1 MQPSILRSFFTQH
14 SRSSLRVLKSTFFML
29 ALSSMSHHVQAQ
41 ALEQMKAQP
50 TQTVDQILHRQHT
63 CSPTLSLR
71 SSALSREQEQAAC
84 IQLGELEKRFH
95 QLFSTPAH
103 PLGPVRHDNNRS
115 LRANIYA
122 SQAEFV
128 QYAGQHFNMPTDNG
142 GMYLEGLPEQTD
154 NHAEFVAYQR
164 VVEGK
169 QGQVHNLGHE
179 YIHYLDGRFNL
190 YGDFCATL
198 HDSHAAPEYCAQPA
212 PDAPYL
218 VWWTE
223 GIAEYVSRGD
233 DHPHAIK
240 TAASKHYRLSEL
252 FNTAYEKNSGRERIY
267 TWGYLATRYMME
279 KQRSKVDQILK
290 FTRVGDY
297 PRYQALVRSWGVS
310 MDEEFNGWLEGIGT
324 HE

>member
-1 MQPSILRSFFTQH
+1 MQRSHPLFRSASRYKSSIHTLTFIA
-14 SRSSLRVLKSTFFML
+14 VLIGID
-29 ALSSMSHHVQAQ
+29 LSNPLQAQ
-41 ALEQMKAQP
+41 TSTPQS
-50 TQTVDQILHRQHT
+50 VNQILARQHT
-63 CSPTLSLR
+63 CSSTLSLR
-71 SSALSREQEQAAC
+71 SSALSTEQEQAAC
-84 IQLGELEKRFH
+84 AQLGALEKHFH
-95 QLFSTPAH
+95 QLFATPSLA
-103 PLGPVRHDNNRS
+103 LAPVKHDHNHS

-122 SQAEFV
+122 SQAEYV
-128 QYAGQHFNMPTDNG
+128 QYASQHFNMPTDNG
-142 GMYLEGLPEQTD
+142 GMYLEGLPEQAG

-198 HDSHAAPEYCAQPA
+198 HDSHAAPEYCAKPA

-240 TAASKHYRLSEL
+240 AAASKQYRLSEL
-252 FNTAYEKNSGRERIY
+252 FNTAYEKNNGRERIY
-267 TWGYLATRYMME
+267 TWGYLATRFMME
-279 KQRSKVDQILK
+279 KQRNKVDQVLAL
-290 FTRVGDY
+290 TRVGDY
-297 PRYQALVRSWGVS
+297 PRYQALVRSWGMS
-310 MDEEFNGWLEGIGT
+310 MDEEFGIWLEDLAGA
-324 HE
+324 

>member
-1 MQPSILRSFFTQH
+1 MRFFT
-14 SRSSLRVLKSTFFML
+14 SLSDNSPRSTTSLPALTSIVAML
-29 ALSSMSHHVQAQ
+29 ALSSTSTLIQAQ
-41 ALEQMKAQP
+41 TQA
-50 TQTVDQILHRQHT
+50 TQTIDHILKRQHT
-63 CSPTLSLR
+63 CSDTLSLR
-71 SSALSREQEQAAC
+71 SSTLSTDQEQAAC
-84 IQLGELEKRFH
+84 VQLGALEKRFH
-95 QLFSTPAH
+95 QLFTTPSR
-103 PLGPVRHDNNRS
+103 PLAPVKHDHNRS

-142 GMYLEGLPEQTD
+142 GMYLEGLPEQAG

-198 HDSHAAPEYCAQPA
+198 HDSHATPEYCAQPA

-240 TAASKHYRLSEL
+240 TAASKSYRLSEL
-252 FNTAYEKNSGRERIY
+252 FNTAYETNNGRERIY

-279 KQRSKVDQILK
+279 KQRDKVEQILTL
-290 FTRVGDY
+290 TRVGDY

-310 MDEEFNGWLEGIGT
+310 MDEEFNGWLEKLVKP
-324 HE
+324 